1 VHGGDI
7 AFTCRGWLT
16 PPGLTLEVRQYN
28 RDIPST
34 LGMEGDYVLEMQY
47 RETGEGEYHF
57 SGHVR
62 GYPERRLKAHALFL
76 TPLLE

>member
-1 VHGGDI
+1 
-7 AFTCRGWLT
+7 
-16 PPGLTLEVRQYN
+16 
-28 RDIPST
+28 PST